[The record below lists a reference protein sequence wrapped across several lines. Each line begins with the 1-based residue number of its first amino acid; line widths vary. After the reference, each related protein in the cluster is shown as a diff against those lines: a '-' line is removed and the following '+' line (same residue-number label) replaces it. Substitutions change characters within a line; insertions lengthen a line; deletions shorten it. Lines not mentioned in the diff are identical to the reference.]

1 MKNEPKPFYATIFAK
16 WFINNKIVTFLS
28 IILLL
33 LLNVFL
39 LSQVSFIFK
48 PINDFL
54 AIIGLPLVL
63 AAVFYYLLNPI
74 VDYAEKYHISR
85 ITSIIILFVIIAAL
99 IVWGL
104 VVAIPNIANGIES
117 FATAVPSYVND
128 AQNEVN
134 SILRNPRFDQFKPQ
148 VDKFADSI
156 GNQLIDWS
164 KNFSASAVNSLTDFI
179 GKTTGFIISIIIFP
193 FVLFYL
199 LKDGQQLN
207 GYVTRLLPNDWRK
220 DTAKILHEINSQLSN
235 YVRGQVIVAFS
246 VGVMFIIGLPL
257 IGLKYAVALAI
268 MAGFFNLIPFL
279 GFYLA
284 LVPALV
290 IAIATGGPLMLVK
303 VIIVFTIEQTI
314 EGRLISPLVLGKS
327 LSIHPITVLFVLL
340 TSGKIWGIWGVL
352 LGIPLY
358 AAVKVVVVHIYDWYR
373 QISELYPDQKL
384 SEVIEND
391 EVK

>member
-1 MKNEPKPFYATIFAK
+1 MF
-16 WFINNKIVTFLS
+16 
-28 IILLL
+28 
-33 LLNVFL
+33 FL